1 MLNIIEERIKRL
13 KKTNIEI
20 TRGDDATLVLPI
32 FIETNGVST
41 PYTIQP
47 GDTFALEVRNTP
59 VKDNVSATMIMF
71 DGTLSVDDGKL
82 IWSISSTDTTQDA
95 GVYYWDCQ
103 ITTGGKVYTF
113 YSGTFTI
120 LPEVTLDE

>member
-32 FIETNGVST
+32 FIETNGVSA

-47 GDTFALEVRNTP
+47 GDTFALEVRNNP
-59 VKDNVSATMIMF
+59 VKDNVSATTIIF
-71 DGTLSVDDGKL
+71 VGTLSVDDGKL
-82 IWSISSTDTTQDA
+82 VWSISSTDTTQNA

-103 ITTGGKVYTF
+103 ITTGGKTYTF